1 MITDNLRDIRKN
13 YENAHPEL
21 IAVSKKQPDDKIDEA
36 LDAGIRIFGEN
47 RVQEAIERWEHRKSS
62 YPDLKLHLIG
72 PLQTNKVKHAVQ
84 LFDCIHTLDRKKLA
98 RAIHTHAPDMP
109 CFIQVNT
116 GEEEQ
121 KAGISLSDLINFY
134 QFCTTDL
141 NMNIIGLMCIPP
153 RDAPAGLHFGLLHK
167 YAKKLSIP
175 HLSMGM
181 SGDYDIALKYGA
193 THIRVGS
200 KLFGERTK

>member
-1 MITDNLRDIRKN
+1 MITDNLRDIQSHYKN
-13 YENAHPEL
+13 TNPEL
-21 IAVSKKQPDDKIDEA
+21 IAVSKQQPDEKIDEA
-36 LDAGIRIFGEN
+36 LNAGLRIFGEN
-47 RVQEAIERWEHRKSS
+47 RVQDAIERWIPRKPH

-72 PLQTNKVKHAVQ
+72 PLQTNKVKQATE
-84 LFDCIHTLDRKKLA
+84 LFDCIHTLDREKLA
-98 RAIHTHAPDMP
+98 ISINTHALNMP

-121 KAGISLSDLINFY
+121 KNGITPSDLIDFHG
-134 QFCTTDL
+134 FCTNDL
-141 NMNIIGLMCIPP
+141 NMHIIGLMCIPP
-153 RDAPAGLHFGLLHK
+153 KDESSRLHFGVLHK
-167 YAKKLSIP
+167 YAQKLNLP
-175 HLSMGM
+175 NLSMGM